1 MQSSWV
7 TTAAWG
13 ALEGEPGGRGPH
25 TPFSKAPETGVLAAP
40 SLDLRAD
47 WEGRKQ
53 QAFGRLQ
60 ILKLSLAERPSSV
73 IWFSA
78 YGQALYFEV
87 LICRTWICIYCTRC
101 LNLSTVL

>member
-1 MQSSWV
+1 MRGS
-7 TTAAWG
+7 
-13 ALEGEPGGRGPH
+13 LEVGDP

-73 IWFSA
+73 I
-78 YGQALYFEV
+78 
-87 LICRTWICIYCTRC
+87 
-101 LNLSTVL
+101 